1 MRNTVLAAVCAVLA
15 VFVASGVGALQP
27 SPGPSP
33 KSEEE
38 LVYVRMSTGM
48 GEIVFE
54 LNRAKAPV
62 TVDNF
67 LKYADR
73 GAYDG
78 TVFHRIVKDFVI
90 QGGGWTADLKERAKE
105 DAAKGNPDKPIKNE
119 WQNGLK
125 NTRGSIAMAR
135 EAEPDTATRE
145 FYINCQDNPKLDTAR
160 EKSGNAG
167 YAVFGRV
174 VAGIEIVDKIR
185 GVRTEARTVPG
196 VTDGSMENV
205 PVDAVPIVSV
215 KRISTSEARAAIA
228 AAEEAQ
234 KKK

>member
-1 MRNTVLAAVCAVLA
+1 
-15 VFVASGVGALQP
+15 
-27 SPGPSP
+27 
-33 KSEEE
+33 
-38 LVYVRMSTGM
+38 
-48 GEIVFE
+48 
-54 LNRAKAPV
+54 
-62 TVDNF
+62 
-67 LKYADR
+67 
-73 GAYDG
+73 
-78 TVFHRIVKDFVI
+78 
-90 QGGGWTADLKERAKE
+90 
-105 DAAKGNPDKPIKNE
+105 
-119 WQNGLK
+119 LK
-125 NTRGSIAMAR
+125 NARGSIAMAR
-135 EAEPDTATRE
+135 ETEPDTATRE

-185 GVRTEARTVPG
+185 GARTEARTVPG